1 MSATATAARP
11 ATTSP
16 DQERAELLALI
27 DRLPQARVAVFGDLC
42 VDAYWHLDAHGD
54 EVSVETG
61 LPVNRVVRQ
70 SYSLGAAGNAA
81 VNAAAAGAGR
91 VELVGMAG
99 EDHFG
104 DLLLARARAAGLV
117 VDGVMRDPG
126 WQTMVYAKPVGA
138 AGEGQRL
145 DFGAGNRLDDRA
157 IARLA
162 TALDAAA
169 GRSAALV
176 LNQQVGAVLADPALT
191 QAVNRVLA
199 RHPRLRVLVDA
210 RVGADAYPGAALKL
224 NLREAA
230 RLLGRP
236 APAEPADEE
245 VALALAT
252 ELHRRRGQTVFL
264 TRGER
269 GLVVIDGGAATVLP
283 GVACSGP
290 TDPVGAGD
298 TVTALLA
305 AALAVGADAVTAA
318 RLANL
323 AAAVTVRKLG
333 TTGSASPAEL
343 RALVAGADYLHLPE
357 LAADPRRAR
366 LHPGT
371 AIEVVRERPA
381 ARITH
386 AIFDHD
392 GTISTLRQGWEAVM
406 EPMMVRALLGARHDD
421 APAELHRRAT
431 AAVRE
436 LIDRTTGIQTL
447 AQMEELTGLV
457 RAFGCVPA
465 AEVLDCHGYKRI
477 YNDALMARIR
487 ARLERL
493 AAGVLEPSDFTIRG
507 AVELL
512 RELHRR
518 GVRLYLA
525 SGTDQQ
531 DVADE
536 ARALGYAGLFTG
548 GIHGAVGSLA
558 VEAKREVMDRIV
570 RGDGLDP
577 AALLVVGDGPVEL
590 REGRRRGACCLGVA
604 SDEPRRYGLDPAKR
618 TRLIR
623 AGADLVVGDF
633 TERGPLL
640 ALLGFT

>member
-11 ATTSP
+11 ATIQP
-16 DQERAELLALI
+16 DEQRAELLALI

-42 VDAYWHLDAHGD
+42 VDAYWHLDQHCD

-104 DLLLARARAAGLV
+104 DLLLARAGAAGLV
-117 VDGVMRDPG
+117 VDGIVRDPA

-138 AGEGQRL
+138 AGEGPRL
-145 DFGAGNRLDDRA
+145 DFGGGNRLDDRA

-162 TALDAAA
+162 AALETAA
-169 GRSAALV
+169 GHSAVLV
-176 LNQQVGAVLADPALT
+176 LNQQVGVVLADPALA
-191 QAVNRVLA
+191 QAVNSVLA

-245 VALALAT
+245 VAVALAV

-269 GLVVIDGGAATVLP
+269 GLLVVDGGTATVLP
-283 GVACSGP
+283 GVACSGA

-305 AALAVGADAVTAA
+305 AALAVGADPVPAA

-343 RALVAGADYLHLPE
+343 RAMVAGADYLHLPE

-371 AIEVVRERPA
+371 SIEVVRERSA

-447 AQMEELTGLV
+447 AQMEELIGLV

-465 AEVLDCHGYKRI
+465 AEVLDCHGYKRL

-487 ARLERL
+487 ARLARL
-493 AAGVLEPSDFTIRG
+493 ESGVLEPADFTIRG

-570 RGDGLDP
+570 RGEGLDP